1 MPAPGLTVT
10 MIVRNESDNLRE
22 LLPVVTAGAD
32 DVVVVDTGST
42 DGSADVARE
51 LGARVIHRPWDDDFS
66 AARNRGLDEVR
77 TSHAMWLDADDR
89 ITAEDLEAIAKH
101 VRTHA
106 KSALLL
112 TLVNESAAA
121 HLVSTCRQLRVFPAR
136 REHRFTGRVHEQVQ
150 PSLAAT
156 GTRITPFDA
165 TVRHC
170 GYASDEE
177 VVRKS
182 RRNLELCRREWEDG
196 RRGIA
201 LAYHYVKAAAL
212 CGENDEAAE
221 IARSC
226 VESPPEDSQEDILQ
240 NLRVTLGK
248 LEWERGDPIAAE
260 RHYRDAVAAVPRDA
274 FALLHLGELLR
285 LGGRSEEAV
294 EILCRA
300 RSAGFHGRR
309 VPMPEQA
316 VRRAIRVELGRA
328 YECLCQPAEAAAVYR
343 EAMREYGDDVDLRRS
358 LARALLSTGEYDEA
372 GELLGAIAGSES
384 ANASFVLLKAALAFE
399 EHRDDEARQLYEAL
413 GRALPDAPIV
423 PLRLGCLA
431 LRRGAPGNA
440 GPLLRSAL
448 EGFDALLR
456 HRGPDPTVLT
466 RLGECYQ
473 GLAEPAAARMAYEE
487 ALRVAPGFPEA
498 QRALG
503 TLGPA
508 EPPETGLNMP
518 PEASL

>member
-1 MPAPGLTVT
+1 MPEPGLTVT

-22 LLPVVTAGAD
+22 LLPVVTPAVD

-42 DGSADVARE
+42 DGTADVARA
-51 LGARVIHRPWDDDFS
+51 LGARVFHRPWDDDFS
-66 AARNRGLDEVR
+66 AARNAALDEVR

-89 ITAEDLEAIAKH
+89 VTADDLAAIGRH
-101 VRTHA
+101 VRAHP
-106 KSALLL
+106 KRGLLL
-112 TLVNESAAA
+112 TLVNESEAA
-121 HLVSTCRQLRVFPAR
+121 HLASTCCQLRVFPAR
-136 REHRFTGRVHEQVQ
+136 PEHRFTGRVHEQVQ
-150 PSLAAT
+150 GALAAT
-156 GTRITPFDA
+156 GTRIVPFEA
-165 TVRHC
+165 TVRHR
-170 GYASDEE
+170 GYASDAE
-177 VVRKS
+177 VGRKS
-182 RRNLELCRREWEDG
+182 RRNLELCRREWEEG

-212 CGENDEAAE
+212 CGENEEAATV
-221 IARSC
+221 ARAC
-226 VESPPEDSQEDILQ
+226 VEDPPADTQPDILQ

-248 LEWERGDPIAAE
+248 LEWELGNPIAAE

-294 EILCRA
+294 EILRRA
-300 RSAGFHGRR
+300 RSAGFCGNR
-309 VPMPEQA
+309 VPVAEQA
-316 VRRAIRVELGRA
+316 VRRAVRLELARA
-328 YECLCQPAEAAAVYR
+328 YECLCRPGEAAAVYR
-343 EAMREYGDDVDLRRS
+343 EAMEEHGADVDLRRS
-358 LARALLSTGEYDEA
+358 LARALLSTGAFGEA
-372 GELLGAIAGSES
+372 RELLGDFPEAETSS
-384 ANASFVLLKAALAFE
+384 ASFVLLKAALAFE

-431 LRRGAPGNA
+431 LRRGASANA
-440 GPLLRSAL
+440 RPLLRSARD
-448 EGFDALLR
+448 GFDALLR

-473 GLAEPAAARMAYEE
+473 GLAEPGAARMAYEE

-503 TLGPA
+503 TLGPTDSA
-508 EPPETGLNMP
+508 GNAPRTPPEP
-518 PEASL
+518 SL